1 MYPRQ
6 TLCII
11 TAGAIFSC
19 EKAARIDENGQVNR
33 MRREYNRYSGYRG
46 RSTTTDKLR
55 VIAITLFVLVLLAI
69 AALLIGQRYIVY
81 TDDGIRLEL
90 PFLEREEPKQP
101 PEDLENIEVV
111 VEPLEPEEETPAETP
126 PEEEEVLWLKA
137 VALPL
142 EAVLEGTAAD
152 QARQLGAN
160 AIVLDMKTDLGQLG
174 YRSQLPLAEQ
184 FGVNSADSE
193 INGKLGELSGGEFY
207 LIARISCFRDHAL
220 AEELAYAIE
229 TNPGRRWFDF
239 DSVRWSSPASPA
251 VQEYLTGIMTELA
264 QLGFDEIL
272 LDRWGYPTRAD
283 GHLEYIK
290 KGDAYQVGELDQTIK
305 AFLQKAK
312 EALADSGTMLAVQV
326 DDKILSGDG
335 LESGQT
341 LELALAASQRI
352 WLEGTADLSHVMQ
365 QVEAAGLENPGQRLV
380 TSVEALELEQEENQ
394 WLKAAEG

>member
-1 MYPRQ
+1 
-6 TLCII
+6 
-11 TAGAIFSC
+11 
-19 EKAARIDENGQVNR
+19 

-55 VIAITLFVLVLLAI
+55 VIAIALFVLVLLAV

-101 PEDLENIEVV
+101 PEDLENLEVV

-126 PEEEEVLWLKA
+126 PEEEKVLWLNA
-137 VALPL
+137 VTLPL
-142 EAVLEGTAAD
+142 EAVLDGTAAD

-184 FGVNSADSE
+184 FAFNHADPE

-220 AEELAYAIE
+220 AEELTYAIE

-251 VQEYLTGIMTELA
+251 VQEYLTGIMAELA
-264 QLGFDEIL
+264 RLGFDEIL
-272 LDRWGYPTRAD
+272 LDRWGYPTQAD

-290 KGDAYQVGELDQTIK
+290 KGDAYRVGELDKTIK

-326 DDKILSGDG
+326 DDKILSSDG

-352 WLEGTADLSHVMQ
+352 WLEGTADLSNVMQ
-365 QVEAAGLENPGQRLV
+365 RVEAAGLENPGQRLV
-380 TSVEALELEQEENQ
+380 ASVETLELEREENQ
-394 WLKAAEG
+394 WLKAVE

>member
-55 VIAITLFVLVLLAI
+55 VIAIVLFVLVLLAV

-90 PFLEREEPKQP
+90 PFLDREEAKQP
-101 PEDLENIEVV
+101 PEDLENLEVV

-126 PEEEEVLWLKA
+126 PEEEKVLWLNA
-137 VALPL
+137 VTLPL
-142 EAVLEGTAAD
+142 EAVMDGTAAD
-152 QARQLGAN
+152 QARKLGAN

-184 FGVNSADSE
+184 FGVNHADSE

-207 LIARISCFRDHAL
+207 LIARLSCFRDHAL

-251 VQEYLTGIMTELA
+251 VQEYLTGIMAELA
-264 QLGFDEIL
+264 RLGFDEIL
-272 LDRWGYPTRAD
+272 LDHWGYPTQAD

-290 KGDAYQVGELDQTIK
+290 KGDAYRVGELDQTIQ

-312 EALADSGTMLAVQV
+312 EALADSGTVLAVQV

-335 LESGQT
+335 LENGQT

-365 QVEAAGLENPGQRLV
+365 QVEAGGLENPGQRLV
-380 TSVEALELEQEENQ
+380 TSVETLELESEENQ